1 MEITRVRALRGPN
14 LWSRHTSLQASVICV
29 PGECDIS
36 KLPEFEAR
44 LRARFPQVGN
54 LQAIGQHQSIPL
66 AQVLELSCLALQANA
81 GCPVT
86 FSRTVPSREAGVFQ
100 VIVEYTEEAVGRL
113 ALQFAESLINAS
125 LQNTD
130 FDLSAAHAALQ
141 SLDEDERLGPS
152 TGSIVQTAVA
162 RGIPFRRLTSGSLV
176 QLGWGRK
183 QHRIQAAEI
192 DRTSAIGES
201 IAQDKQLTKALL
213 RAAGIPV
220 PTGRIVSSAADAWVA
235 AQEIGLPV
243 VVKPRDGNQGR
254 GVVVNI
260 SNEEQLH
267 RAYASAREESRD
279 VMVER
284 FMPGFDFRV
293 LVVGNQVVAA
303 ARRDPPMVIG
313 DGVSTVAQ
321 LVDQVNADPRRGG
334 GHAHALT
341 RIRLDD
347 IATVTLEAQGYHLD
361 FVPDIGVQVVLR
373 NNGNLST
380 GGSAT
385 DVTDDLH
392 PDLAARAVDAARM
405 IGLDVC
411 GVDLVCENVNQ
422 SLEDQHGGIV
432 ELNAAPGLRMHLQ
445 PSYGKPRAV
454 GEAIIAE
461 LYPAGEDGRIPI
473 VAVSGTNGKTTTT
486 RLIGHLLAQSGQ
498 CVGIT
503 TTDGVYID
511 GERID
516 ADDCAGPISARNVL
530 LHPYVDA
537 AVFETA
543 RGGILRQGLAFDR
556 CDVAV
561 VTNVGLGDH
570 LGMADIH
577 SVEDLA
583 AVKQV
588 VVDNVSPQGMAVLN
602 ATDPIVARM
611 ADSCPSAV
619 TFFALDKQLPLL
631 VARRERGDRV
641 IYVDGSDIVAEQ
653 GLFQWRMPLERVP
666 LTLSG
671 KVDFQIENVMA
682 AVGSAW
688 GLNLDW
694 AVIER
699 GLGSFS
705 GDASMAPGRF
715 NLFDYLG
722 ATVIADYGHNSDA
735 ILALCH
741 AVQNMPAR
749 QRLVV
754 ISGAG
759 DRRDEDIRQQ
769 TQILGDVFDQV
780 LLYQDA
786 CQRGRADGEVIGLL
800 REGLAG
806 AQCTTYIEEIQGEF
820 AAIDRALAR
829 LEPGDVCLILIDQ
842 VDVALTHLTERIA
855 QAKTALAT

>member
-855 QAKTALAT
+855 QAKIALAT

>member
-125 LQNTD
+125 LQNKD

-588 VVDNVSPQGMAVLN
+588 VVDNVAPQGMAVLN

-641 IYVDGSDIVAEQ
+641 IYVDGPDIVAEQ
-653 GLFQWRMPLERVP
+653 GPFQWRMPLERVP

-842 VDVALTHLTERIA
+842 VDVALTHLTERIS

>member
-113 ALQFAESLINAS
+113 ALQLAESLINAS

-220 PTGRIVSSAADAWVA
+220 PTGRVVSSAADAWVA

-588 VVDNVSPQGMAVLN
+588 VVDNVAPQGMAVLN

-641 IYVDGSDIVAEQ
+641 IYVDGPDIVAEQ
-653 GLFQWRMPLERVP
+653 GPFQWRMPLERIP

-715 NLFDYLG
+715 NLFDYQG

-800 REGLAG
+800 RAGLAG
-806 AQCTTYIEEIQGEF
+806 AQRTTYIEEIQGEF

-842 VDVALTHLTERIA
+842 ADAALTHLTERIA
-855 QAKTALAT
+855 QAQTALTT

>member
-14 LWSRHTSLQASVICV
+14 LWSRHTSLQASVICS

-36 KLPEFEAR
+36 ELPEFEAR

-54 LQAIGQHQSIPL
+54 LQAIGQNQSISL
-66 AQVLELSCLALQANA
+66 AQVLEHSCLALQAQV

-113 ALQFAESLINAS
+113 ALQLAEALINAS

-130 FDLSAAHAALQ
+130 FDLSAAHETLQ

-152 TGSIVQTAVA
+152 TGSIVQAAVA
-162 RGIPFRRLTSGSLV
+162 RSIPFRRLTSGSLV

-220 PTGRIVSSAADAWVA
+220 PTGRVVSSATDAWTA

-284 FMPGFDFRV
+284 FMPGYDFRV

-347 IATVTLEAQGYHLD
+347 IAIVTLEAQGYHLD
-361 FVPDIGVQVVLR
+361 FVPDIGVQVILR

-380 GGSAT
+380 GGTAT

-498 CVGIT
+498 RVGIT

-516 ADDCAGPISARNVL
+516 TDDCAGPISARNVL

-570 LGMADIH
+570 LGIADIH

-588 VVDNVSPQGMAVLN
+588 VVDNVAPQGMAVLN

-641 IYVDGSDIVAEQ
+641 IYVDGPDIVAEQ
-653 GLFQWRMPLERVP
+653 GPFQWRMPLKRVP

-682 AVGSAW
+682 AIGAVW

-694 AVIER
+694 AVVER
-699 GLGSFS
+699 GLVSFS
-705 GDASMAPGRF
+705 GDATMAPGRF
-715 NLFDYLG
+715 NLFDYRG

-735 ILALCH
+735 ILALCR

-806 AQCTTYIEEIQGEF
+806 APRTTYIEEIQGEF
-820 AAIDRALAR
+820 VAIDQALAR

-842 VDVALTHLTERIA
+842 VDA
-855 QAKTALAT
+855 ALAHLAERTAEEKTPLAG

>member
-14 LWSRHTSLQASVICV
+14 LWSRHTSLQASVSCL
-29 PGECDIS
+29 PGECDINE
-36 KLPEFEAR
+36 LPEFEMR

-54 LQAIGQHQSIPL
+54 LQAIGQQQSISL
-66 AQVLELSCLALQANA
+66 AQVLEHSCLALQAQA

-86 FSRTVPSREAGVFQ
+86 FSRTVPSREKGLFQ
-100 VIVEYTEEAVGRL
+100 VVVEYTEEAVGRL
-113 ALQFAESLINAS
+113 ALELAESLISAS
-125 LQNTD
+125 LHNTD
-130 FDLSAAHAALQ
+130 FDLSSALADLQ

-152 TGSIVQTAVA
+152 TGAIVQAAIA
-162 RGIPFRRLTSGSLV
+162 RGIPYRRLTRGSLV

-220 PTGRIVSSAADAWVA
+220 PAGRVVSSAADAWSA
-235 AQEIGLPV
+235 AQDIGLPV

-254 GVVVNI
+254 GVAVNI
-260 SNEEQLH
+260 TTEDQLY

-284 FMPGFDFRV
+284 FMPGYDFRV

-313 DGVSTVAQ
+313 DGVQSVRQ
-321 LVDQVNADPRRGG
+321 LVDQVNADPRRGD
-334 GHAHALT
+334 GHANALT

-347 IATVTLEAQGYHLD
+347 IAIVTLEAQGYHLD
-361 FVPDIGVQVVLR
+361 FVPEKGMPVILR

-405 IGLDVC
+405 VGLDVC

-473 VAVSGTNGKTTTT
+473 VAVTGTNGKTTTT
-486 RLIGHLLAQSGQ
+486 RLIGHLLAKAGQ
-498 CVGIT
+498 RVGIT

-530 LHPYVDA
+530 LHPHVDA

-561 VTNVGLGDH
+561 VTNIGLGDH

-583 AVKQV
+583 VVKQV

-602 ATDPIVARM
+602 AADPIVARM
-611 ADSCPSAV
+611 GNTCPSAV
-619 TFFALDKQLPLL
+619 TFFARDKLLPLL
-631 VARRERGDRV
+631 VSRRERGDRV
-641 IYVDGSDIVAEQ
+641 IYVDGAQIVAEQ
-653 GLFQWRMPLERVP
+653 GAFQWRISMADIP
-666 LTLSG
+666 LTFG
-671 KVDFQIENVMA
+671 GRIDFQVENVMA
-682 AVGSAW
+682 AIGAAW

-694 AVIER
+694 SIIAR
-699 GLGSFS
+699 GLAGFS
-705 GDASMAPGRF
+705 SDATMAPGRF
-715 NLFDYLG
+715 NLFEYRG

-735 ILALCH
+735 IQALCQ
-741 AVQNMPAR
+741 AVQSLPAR

-769 TQILGDVFDQV
+769 TRILGDVFDQV

-800 REGLAG
+800 REGLSG
-806 AQCTTYIEEIQGEF
+806 AQRTGYVEEIYGEF
-820 AAIDRALAR
+820 AAIDRALA
-829 LEPGDVCLILIDQ
+829 LLQTGDVCLILIDQ
-842 VDVALTHLTERIA
+842 VDA
-855 QAKTALAT
+855 ALAYLAERVAAQTVLVD